1 MIESHPSELPEMTTD
16 APEAIAVTVDD
27 IRFVNYPNPDAF
39 FQGPRPYR
47 VLVGHPPVQVYSNV
61 IYTPT
66 ERGGSNRRLGC
77 LYDEDHNRIE
87 LACTRRRLTDDLFNT
102 DPPRYTGP
110 VDDLPV
116 YEEPVYY
123 LNHIRPHFGH
133 FIEESVAHWWGVE
146 EYAAGINR
154 YLVHVYDPK
163 FLQRHY
169 VSESLRGLGISQE
182 QIVHFDE
189 PVRLKSVIVTGS
201 AFQQQSHIYT
211 AYRDTLRQIARTL
224 GAEDVQP
231 TDQPLYLSRTLVT
244 KGVRQFV
251 GEEHIESFLAERGA
265 RIVHPQNLPF
275 AEQLQLINSH
285 QTVIGFQGSQLS
297 ILVASLAP
305 KTVVLLTPNRP
316 WGSNIVKDRCYEHNS
331 TYIRASAP
339 TRQLASYVSVFID
352 RAFGKRVRFG
362 GFSKVEQVDVPFLR
376 NWFTESGLV

>member
-1 MIESHPSELPEMTTD
+1 MIVGQPSELSEMTPPPTEI
-16 APEAIAVTVDD
+16 PVTVND
-27 IRFVNYPNPDAF
+27 IRFVNYANPDAF

-47 VLVGHPPVQVYSNV
+47 VLVGRPPVKVYTNV

-77 LYDEDHNRIE
+77 LYDEDLNRIE

-116 YEEPVYY
+116 YEEPIHY

-133 FIEESVAHWWGVE
+133 FIEESVAHWWAVE
-146 EYAAGINR
+146 DYASEINR

-169 VSESLRGLGISQE
+169 VSESLRGLGIDQE

-224 GAEDVQP
+224 GAADVEP
-231 TDQPLYLSRTLVT
+231 TDQPLYLSRTLV
-244 KGVRQFV
+244 KSGVRQFV
-251 GEEHIESFLAERGA
+251 GEEHIESFLAERGV
-265 RIVHPQNLPF
+265 RIVHPQLLPF

-285 QTVIGFQGSQLS
+285 QTVIGFQGSQMS

-305 KTVVLLTPNRP
+305 KTVVLLTPKRP
-316 WGSNIVKDRCYEHNS
+316 WGSNLVKDKCYEHDS
-331 TYIRASAP
+331 TYVRACDPA
-339 TRQLASYVSVFID
+339 RQLTSYASVLID
-352 RAFGKRVRFG
+352 RVFGKRVRFG
-362 GFSKVEQVDVPFLR
+362 GFSKVEQVDVDYVR
-376 NWFTESGLV
+376 NWLTNSGLV